1 MPAAPPVATVA
12 GMRGGAIAFGAVTR
26 TGSAVILAV
35 RAGASGPSFVGRWQ
49 ITLVPDGVPDQPYHA
64 AAAEPGNAARLVS
77 EVEQAVEQAAVA
89 ALTEAAH
96 GRPVLGIAVVVKP
109 VSAPSDIAAVLR
121 SHAWMH
127 AAEGALYREGVLSA
141 GRQLGWVVRAV
152 DAATLRAEDEL
163 VAAIGATVGRPW
175 RRAEKDATRAA
186 LTLLPKA

>member
-1 MPAAPPVATVA
+1 
-12 GMRGGAIAFGAVTR
+12 MRNGPIAFGAVTR
-26 TGSAVILAV
+26 TGSAVIVAV
-35 RAGASGPSFVGRWQ
+35 RTGGSGPSFAGRWE

-77 EVEQAVEQAAVA
+77 EVEQAAVA

-141 GRQLGWVVRAV
+141 GRQLGWAVHAV
-152 DAATLRAEDEL
+152 DAAALQAEDEL
-163 VAAIGATVGRPW
+163 VAAIGATAGRPW

-186 LTLLPKA
+186 LTLLLKA

>member
-1 MPAAPPVATVA
+1 MP
-12 GMRGGAIAFGAVTR
+12 GEAIAFGAVTR
-26 TGSAVILAV
+26 TGLAVILAV
-35 RAGASGPSFVGRWQ
+35 RVRASGPSFAGRWE
-49 ITLVPDGVPDQPYHA
+49 ITLVPDTMPDQPYHA
-64 AAAEPGNAARLVS
+64 AAAEPANAARLVS
-77 EVEQAVEQAAVA
+77 QVEQAAEQAAVS
-89 ALTEAAH
+89 ALTKAAH

-141 GRQLGWVVRAV
+141 GRQLGWAV
-152 DAATLRAEDEL
+152 HAIDATILQADDEL
-163 VAAIGATVGRPW
+163 VAAIGAEAGRPW

>member
-1 MPAAPPVATVA
+1 
-12 GMRGGAIAFGAVTR
+12 MRGGEIAFGAVTR
-26 TGSAVILAV
+26 TGLAVILAV
-35 RAGASGPSFVGRWQ
+35 RAGASGPSFAGRWE
-49 ITLVPDGVPDQPYHA
+49 ITLVPDGMPDQPYHA

-77 EVEQAVEQAAVA
+77 EVEAAVEQAAVA
-89 ALTEAAH
+89 ALAEAAH

-141 GRQLGWVVRAV
+141 GRQLGWAVHAV
-152 DAATLRAEDEL
+152 DAAALQAEDEL
-163 VAAIGATVGRPW
+163 VAAIGATAGRPW

-186 LTLLPKA
+186 LTLLPKT